1 MKGRLL
7 PILILILVIAGVWLA
22 LNYFGALET
31 LVARES
37 ALRHLVANWPV
48 ASFVVGF
55 CLYLLASLV
64 PGTTGKAVVYG
75 WLFGFW
81 TGLVIVSLALALAAV
96 IVCLVVRVLMQDVVH
111 QRFETWIVRLNKGL
125 AREGALY
132 LVTLRLMHAPYS
144 LTNYAAGATSVKLRT
159 LGWTTL
165 LGMLPGNIAFVLAG
179 THIPTLRTVVDDGP
193 WSLIDVRL
201 FAALS
206 LLVLAPLAARWLVR
220 FWRADEAEA

>member
-7 PILILILVIAGVWLA
+7 PILILILVIAGLWLTV
-22 LNYFGALET
+22 NYFGALET
-31 LVARES
+31 LIARES
-37 ALRHLVANWPV
+37 GLRRLVADWPV
-48 ASFVVGF
+48 ASFGVGF
-55 CLYLLASLV
+55 CVYFLASLV

-81 TGLVIVSLALALAAV
+81 SALVIVSVALALAAV
-96 IVCLVVRVLMQDVVH
+96 LVCLVVRVLFQDMVH
-111 QRFETWIVRLNKGL
+111 QRFESWIVRLNNGL
-125 AREGALY
+125 DREGALY
-132 LVTLRLMHAPYS
+132 LVSLRLMHAPYS
-144 LTNYAAGATSVKLRT
+144 LTNYAAGATRVRLRT

-179 THIPTLRTVVDDGP
+179 TQIPTLQTVVDRGP

-206 LLVLAPLAARWLVR
+206 LLVLVPLAARWLVR
-220 FWRADEAEA
+220 FWRR

>member
-7 PILILILVIAGVWLA
+7 PILILILVIAGVWLTV
-22 LNYFGALET
+22 NYFGALET
-31 LVARES
+31 LIAQES
-37 ALRHLVANWPV
+37 ALRQLVANWPV
-48 ASFVVGF
+48 ASFAVGF

-96 IVCLVVRVLMQDVVH
+96 IVCLVVRVLMQDMV
-111 QRFETWIVRLNKGL
+111 QRRFETWIVRLNEGL
-125 AREGALY
+125 ARDGAVY
-132 LVTLRLMHAPYS
+132 LVLLRLMQAPYS
-144 LTNYAAGATSVKLRT
+144 LTNYAAAATSVRLRT

-165 LGMLPGNIAFVLAG
+165 LGMLPSNIAFVLAG
-179 THIPTLRTVVDDGP
+179 TQIPTLQTVVDDGL

-220 FWRADEAEA
+220 FWLADADEA